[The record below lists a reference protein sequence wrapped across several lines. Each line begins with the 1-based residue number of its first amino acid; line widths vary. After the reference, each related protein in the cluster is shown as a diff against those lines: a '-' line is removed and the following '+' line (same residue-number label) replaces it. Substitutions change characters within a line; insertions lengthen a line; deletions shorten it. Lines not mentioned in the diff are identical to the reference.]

1 MAHYLLRIIRQK
13 TYQPARFDGFSISTK
28 PLPSAR
34 TSSNLYIR
42 RKEEKKKKEEK
53 NTKKNENQK
62 YNSIVD
68 ISPYIKD

>member
-42 RKEEKKKKEEK
+42 RKEEKKEEK
-53 NTKKNENQK
+53 TQKKNENQK

>member
-34 TSSNLYIR
+34 TSSDLYIR
-42 RKEEKKKKEEK
+42 RKEKKEEK
-53 NTKKNENQK
+53 KMKKTQKNENQIF
-62 YNSIVD
+62 NSIVD
-68 ISPYIKD
+68 ISPHMKD